1 MSNRVLPVVLYFLV
15 VCVGTP
21 CLYSAE
27 PTGPELPI
35 PLIGPTGP
43 TLADQAAPPLAID
56 ATPSHSAPAESTAR
70 ATTSSSSLRW
80 VKRDEQPNRPTIE
93 PIPLA
98 ASTPDV
104 DLLPK
109 AEPLSMPTVVPAP
122 ALADDTDLVSPEIA
136 ADALDAF
143 SELPEVSGSGIVQAA
158 PSLVVEI
165 AGPPRTSVGSVASFH
180 IFLKNM
186 GVVTAE
192 DVSVQAIIPQH
203 ADFVASDPPADST
216 GDRVLQ
222 FDVGNLMAEAV
233 YQIRVDLIP
242 RSTGEVRL
250 HTNVGF
256 SVAASSSIHVGR
268 PQLAVRCEA
277 PAATTLG
284 DLVTFRVIV
293 ENTGDAQS
301 EHITVIPQVASAGQ
315 TDLSA
320 VGLFDIGTLQ
330 PGDTKEIVLRAVA
343 SREGTMQVRFV
354 ASDQFGS
361 EAIADTRVR
370 VRSGGLDVMLIG
382 PVEARPGEEHN
393 YEVQVSNTT
402 DTPAENVRVTC
413 SLPQGFR
420 LTVVESS
427 VQFAPNF
434 AGMTW
439 RVGELAAGATQVL
452 RFKAHTAIT
461 EGDHTIRAVME
472 SDSLPNPRTAETTI
486 GIHKQPHYHRTAS
499 LR

>member
-1 MSNRVLPVVLYFLV
+1 MSNRVLPVVLYFLI

-21 CLYSAE
+21 FLYSAE

-43 TLADQAAPPLAID
+43 ALADQAAPPLAVYAI
-56 ATPSHSAPAESTAR
+56 PSRSAPAEFTAR

-80 VKRDEQPNRPTIE
+80 VKRDDQPNRPKIE

-109 AEPLSMPTVVPAP
+109 AEPLSMPTVAPAP
-122 ALADDTDLVSPEIA
+122 ALADGTDLVSPLIA
-136 ADALDAF
+136 ADTLDAF
-143 SELPEVSGSGIVQAA
+143 SELPEVNGSGIVQAA

-165 AGPPRTSVGSVASFH
+165 AGPPQTSVGSVASFH

-203 ADFVASDPPADST
+203 VDFVASDPPANPT

-222 FDVGNLMAEAV
+222 FGVGDLVAEAV
-233 YQIRVDLIP
+233 RQIRLDLIP

-256 SVAASSSIHVGR
+256 SVAAASC
-268 PQLAVRCEA
+268 VRCEA
-277 PAATTLG
+277 PAATALG

-301 EHITVIPQVASAGQ
+301 ENITVVPQVASVDQ
-315 TDLSA
+315 TAMSA

-330 PGDTKEIVLRAVA
+330 PGDTKEIILRAVA

-370 VRSGGLDVMLIG
+370 VRSGGLDLMLIG
-382 PVEARPGEEHN
+382 PVEARPGEERN
-393 YEVQVSNTT
+393 YEIQVSNTT
-402 DTPAENVRVTC
+402 DTPAENVQVTC
-413 SLPQGFR
+413 SLPQDFR

-427 VQFAPNF
+427 VQFAPDF

-452 RFKAHTAIT
+452 RFKAKAATT
-461 EGDHTIRAVME
+461 QGDHTIRAVLE
-472 SDSLPNPRTAETTI
+472 SDALPNPRTTETTI
-486 GIHKQPHYHRTAS
+486 GIHNQLQHHRTAS
-499 LR
+499 FRQQHPAR